1 MANSESKPSHWLY
14 EHKSDISSQF
24 GEDGI
29 LRKILEILPE
39 TDKWAV
45 EFGAWDGI
53 HCSNTRNLIL
63 EQKYNAVFIEP
74 VLERFEQLKKN
85 YSNFPEQKIEFI
97 NGFVGFTAQDGLD
110 TLLKNTSIPKNFDL
124 LSVDIDGNDYYVWKA
139 VEEYRPKIVV
149 IEYNPTI
156 PECVDFVQ
164 PADPSLMQGAGLLSF
179 TKLGKEK
186 GYELISVTTGNAIFV
201 LKEYFPLFDI
211 EDNSP
216 ESLRQDRR
224 NLTYLFCGYDGKM
237 YARNG
242 FGDGF
247 ELPWHKH
254 MVEEIELEYLPRILR
269 EPHYNYGAGKKLLF
283 KLFILTRKIRKK
295 LRALLF

>member
-1 MANSESKPSHWLY
+1 MTKPNHWLLD
-14 EHKSDISSQF
+14 HKADKSSQF

-29 LRKILEILPE
+29 LGKILQVLPQ

-63 EQKYNAVFIEP
+63 EQGYNAVFIEP
-74 VLERFEQLKKN
+74 VRERFEQLKRN
-85 YSNFPEQKIEFI
+85 YAGFPGQTIEFI
-97 NGFVGFTAQDGLD
+97 NGFVGFTAADGLD
-110 TLLKNTSIPKNFDL
+110 ALLSPTPIPKNFDL

-139 VEEYRPKIVV
+139 VENYRPKIVV

-164 PADPSLMQGAGLLSF
+164 PPDPGTMQGAGLL
-179 TKLGKEK
+179 TLANLGKEK
-186 GYELISVTTGNAIFV
+186 GYELVCVTTGNAILV
-201 LKEYFPLFDI
+201 DRQYFPLFEI

-216 ESLRQDRR
+216 EALRQDRR
-224 NLTYLFCGYDGKM
+224 NLTYLFCGYDGKV

-254 MVEEIELEYLPRILR
+254 MVEEVELEYLPRILR
-269 EPHYNYGAGKKLLF
+269 EPSYNYGLGKKLLYR
-283 KLFILTRKIRKK
+283 LYILHRKVCRK
-295 LRALLF
+295 LRRLFF

>member
-1 MANSESKPSHWLY
+1 MTKPNYWLLD
-14 EHKSDISSQF
+14 HKSDQTSQF

-29 LRKILEILPE
+29 LQKILEVLPE

-63 EQKYNAVFIEP
+63 EKRYNAVFIEP
-74 VLERFEQLKKN
+74 VLERFKQLEKN
-85 YSNFPEQKIEFI
+85 YADFPEQTIEFI
-97 NGFVGFTAQDGLD
+97 NGFVGFTQTDGLD
-110 TLLKNTSIPKNFDL
+110 TLLTSTPIPKNFDL

-139 VEEYRPKIVV
+139 VEAYRPKIVV

-164 PADPSLMQGAGLLSF
+164 PADPSTMQGAGLL
-179 TKLGKEK
+179 TLTNLGKEK
-186 GYELISVTTGNAIFV
+186 GYELICVTTGNAIFIDRQ
-201 LKEYFPLFDI
+201 YFPLFEI

-216 ESLRQDRR
+216 AALRQDRR
-224 NLTYLFCGYDGKM
+224 NLTYLFCGYDGKV

-269 EPHYNYGAGKKLLF
+269 EPSYNYGPWKKFLYSF
-283 KLFILTRKIRKK
+283 YILHRKVCKK
-295 LRALLF
+295 LRSLFF